1 MRAGARKKAR
11 EGRPGIR
18 FVWLAPVSS
27 NINPGVLAESDLMLR
42 KTALRRL
49 STWLIGLFFLA
60 QIGGV
65 VQLLGEHTAHVGESQ
80 LAVAHPM
87 AGDRVSHGH
96 HHDGDA
102 DGAIQHHAL
111 QDLNGAP
118 LRLISSCEFDLTPD
132 TIAAAAPDVLTG
144 RNPVLPERPPKP
156 FLSV

>member
-1 MRAGARKKAR
+1 M
-11 EGRPGIR
+11 IR
-18 FVWLAPVSS
+18 H
-27 NINPGVLAESDLMLR
+27 
-42 KTALRRL
+42 TAWRRL

-65 VQLLGEHTAHVGESQ
+65 VQILGEHTAHVTESQLTESLLTASQ
-80 LAVAHPM
+80 LAVAQ
-87 AGDRVSHGH
+87 ASVIANVSHSH
-96 HHDGDA
+96 HHEGDA

-118 LRLISSCEFDLTPD
+118 LRLMQACELPITAAMVTP
-132 TIAAAAPDVLTG
+132 AVPDVLAG

>member
-1 MRAGARKKAR
+1 M
-11 EGRPGIR
+11 IR
-18 FVWLAPVSS
+18 H
-27 NINPGVLAESDLMLR
+27 
-42 KTALRRL
+42 TAWRRL

-65 VQLLGEHTAHVGESQ
+65 VQLLGEHTAHVSESQLTESQ
-80 LAVAHPM
+80 LAVAH
-87 AGDRVSHGH
+87 ASLIANASHSH
-96 HHDGDA
+96 HHEGDA

-118 LRLISSCEFDLTPD
+118 LRLTQACELTVTSAMATP
-132 TIAAAAPDVLTG
+132 AVPDVLAG